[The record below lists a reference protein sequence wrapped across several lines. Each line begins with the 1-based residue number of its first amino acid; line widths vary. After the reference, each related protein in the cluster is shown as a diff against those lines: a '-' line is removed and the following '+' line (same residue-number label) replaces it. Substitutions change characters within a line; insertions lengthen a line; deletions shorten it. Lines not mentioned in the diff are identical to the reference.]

1 MGSGRETA
9 VVTRTAALATAV
21 ALYGVVVV
29 LQLWTSA
36 SVRMPSVL
44 VVVPAV
50 VALAFGPGVIV
61 GSAVLAAGT
70 RWAFFPVDHRLGATI
85 GTTVVI
91 CSIAALGCFVVRL
104 REREALRLA
113 KVNSVAEAAQRAIL
127 RPPPATVGEFRT
139 AARYRAATEYARI
152 GGDFYAATDS
162 AFGVRALIGDV
173 RGKGLDAVATAAAIV
188 GSFHEAAH
196 HQPTL
201 RHLADALDAS
211 LRRYL
216 NDTEAFATAFLL
228 EVGPDSCV
236 RTQSCGH
243 PAPLVVR
250 ARTVIGLPAPPG
262 LPLGLGPLADTG
274 FTHHPSD
281 VPSAR
286 LHPGDTVLMYTD
298 GLTEARDDS
307 GEFYPLADRLAA
319 YARLDRPTTDP
330 GDFLEWV
337 ERDVRTYAGD
347 TPHDDAAL
355 LALTWTHRP

>member
-1 MGSGRETA
+1 M
-9 VVTRTAALATAV
+9 TAAL
-21 ALYGVVVV
+21 LYGVVVV
-29 LQLWTSA
+29 LQLCTPA
-36 SVRMPSVL
+36 SVRIPSVL

-70 RWAFFPVDHRLGATI
+70 RWAFFPIDHRLGAAI
-85 GTTVVI
+85 GTTAVI

-104 REREALRLA
+104 REREAVRLA

-127 RPPPATVGEFRT
+127 RPPPATVGQFHT

-152 GGDFYAATDS
+152 GGDFYAATDT

-173 RGKGLDAVATAAAIV
+173 RGKGLDAVATAAAIL

-196 HQPTL
+196 HHPTL
-201 RHLADALDAS
+201 RHLADALDTS
-211 LRRYL
+211 LRRHL

-228 EVGPDSCV
+228 EVGHDNCV

-243 PAPLVVR
+243 PAPLVIR
-250 ARTVIGLPAPPG
+250 AHDVIDLPAPPG
-262 LPLGLGPLADTG
+262 LPLGLRPLGDAALS
-274 FTHHPSD
+274 HHPAAP
-281 VPSAR
+281 PSTR

-307 GEFYPLADRLAA
+307 GAFYPLADRLTA
-319 YARLDRPTTDP
+319 YAHLDRPKTNP

-337 ERDVRTYAGD
+337 EQDVRAYAGD

-355 LALTWTHRP
+355 LALTWNRKP